1 MCTALLKRAL
11 NASDVGHRSLARM
24 RSHDDPGRATAGA
37 VFWLGGV
44 SRRRRGTGLSGC
56 HYGLGDRHRDFAV
69 LNGEGDPPD
78 PLHRRPLKTSTH
90 GIASEW
96 PELADENETA
106 ALTDSPRASTG
117 RLVSFSRAARAFAV
131 DGLRCMVLLCHAT
144 RVPGLKSVSK
154 TTQFRLKLFML
165 LENKDLTRFESY
177 VVDRSRWT
185 LKWREESI
193 ALSRKGFDLLL
204 FLIDHRDRVVN
215 KDELLQTLWPGQFVE
230 ESNLTQQIFLLRKAL
245 SRHESGAKIIETIP
259 SRGYRFSA
267 HVEEEPLAQ
276 SQLLINARASTTR
289 ITIDEEEIEADSDN
303 ASHAQMTPARA
314 GRRRLFVLAGLLIAA
329 LLMASGWFG
338 WQRWMDRTGG
348 PPVDVVLTPIE
359 GSTGDLILD
368 RALVDAL
375 RMDLAQSPF
384 VSVVSPARLR
394 QTLTEMKHNPDEPM
408 TAATAR
414 EACERTN
421 SQAVL
426 RGSVARVGQ
435 HYLITEEATS
445 CVNGSVLAEAKHEAA
460 SAQDLPNSIDR
471 LAESLRRKL
480 GESRRSIARFD
491 VPLFPGNTASLEALK
506 DYNQAESQ
514 SSQGKYI
521 DAIGLMKRA
530 VAADPSFA
538 EAYYDLAAYYRST
551 LDPSAERE
559 AILKAYSLRESA
571 SEPVRLA
578 IVALYHSAAT
588 QDLYE
593 AERNYRDWTELYPR
607 SAQAWNGLSGVER
620 DLGHYKESLIAAQ
633 RALELRPSVMGV
645 YVNLSYEQRQTG
657 DYKGSL
663 STCERAIAKGLDG
676 DYVRD
681 HLLQTV
687 YALHDAALVQQQRD
701 WAAAHPDAVFIRIE
715 EVEIAITEGRF
726 QDAHRLIPQIV
737 ALMQRHG
744 LAGVANDL
752 VRAEAINLVEAG
764 DVTEGSR
771 LFRSVPVDPKDDI
784 SVLGLARVGDFAS
797 AESSLHAMQAE
808 FPQGTI
814 WNDYRGP
821 EVEAIIALA
830 THKPKDAIAALE
842 RTRPLDGRNV
852 VIPMLRAD
860 AYLAAGEPGLA
871 EKSYRQVVEGPFQ
884 NPDAEEV
891 SLSWLGLGRALA
903 AKGNRPAA
911 IDAYLHFLARWAH
924 ADPDAMYLKQ
934 AKRELASLKT
944 APIVG

>member
-1 MCTALLKRAL
+1 MCAALLKRAV
-11 NASDVGHRSLARM
+11 NAGDVGRGILARM
-24 RSHDDPGRATAGA
+24 RSHDDPGRATVAA
-37 VFWLGGV
+37 VFWLASV
-44 SRRRRGTGLSGC
+44 SRRRRGTGFAGC
-56 HYGLGDRHRDFAV
+56 HHGLGDRHRDLAV
-69 LNGEGDPPD
+69 LNAEGDPPN

-96 PELADENETA
+96 PKLADENETA

-131 DGLRCMVLLCHAT
+131 DRRRCMVQLCHAT
-144 RVPGLKSVSK
+144 RVPGLKSASK

-185 LKWREESI
+185 LKWREEPI
-193 ALSRKGFDLLL
+193 ALSRKSFDLLL

-215 KDELLQTLWPGQFVE
+215 KDELLQTLWPGQFIE

-245 SRHESGAKIIETIP
+245 SRHKSGAKIIETIP
-259 SRGYRFSA
+259 GRGYRFSA
-267 HVEEEPLAQ
+267 QVEEEPLAQ
-276 SQLLINARASTTR
+276 SQLLLNARESTTR
-289 ITIDEEEIEADSDN
+289 ITVDEEIEIGSDN

-314 GRRRLFVLAGLLIAA
+314 GRRRLFVLAGLLIAV
-329 LLMASGWFG
+329 LLIASGWFG
-338 WQRWMDRTGG
+338 WQRWLDRIGG
-348 PPVDVVLTPIE
+348 PPVDVVLAPIE

-375 RMDLAQSPF
+375 RMDFAQSPF

-394 QTLTEMKHNPDEPM
+394 QTLTEMKHNPDEAM
-408 TAATAR
+408 TAATVR
-414 EACERTN
+414 EVCERTN

-445 CVNGSVLAEAKHEAA
+445 CVNGAVLAEAKHEAA
-460 SAQDLPNSIDR
+460 STQDLPNSIDR

-506 DYNQAESQ
+506 YYSQAEVQ
-514 SSQGKYI
+514 SGQGRYVDGI
-521 DAIGLMKRA
+521 ELMKKA
-530 VAADPSFA
+530 VAADPNFA

-559 AILKAYSLRESA
+559 AILKAYSLRDSA

-578 IVALYHSAAT
+578 IIALYHSAAT

-593 AERNYRDWTELYPR
+593 AERNYRNWTELYPR
-607 SAQAWNGLSGVER
+607 SAQAWNGLSVVER
-620 DLGHYKESLIAAQ
+620 DLGHHKEALIAAQ
-633 RALELRPSVMGV
+633 RALELRPAIVGL
-645 YVNLSYEQRQTG
+645 YINLAYEQRQTG

-663 STCERAIAKGLDG
+663 VTCERAIAKGLDG
-676 DYVRD
+676 DYIRD

-687 YALHDAALVQQQRD
+687 YALHDAALVQKQRD
-701 WAAAHPDAVFIRIE
+701 WAAAHPDAIYIRTE

-726 QDAHRLIPQIV
+726 QDAHRLIPPIV
-737 ALMQRHG
+737 ALMQHHG

-752 VRAEAINLVEAG
+752 IRAEGINMVEAG
-764 DVTEGSR
+764 DVEAGSR
-771 LFRSVPVDPKDDI
+771 LIRSVPVDSKDDI
-784 SVLGLARVGDFAS
+784 SVLGLARAGDFAQ
-797 AESSLHAMQAE
+797 AKASLRAMQAQ

-830 THKPKDAIAALE
+830 THKPKEAIAALE
-842 RTRPLDGRNV
+842 RTRPLDGRDP

-860 AYLAAGEPGLA
+860 AYLAVGDPSLA
-871 EKSYRQVVEGPFQ
+871 EKSYRQVVEGPQQ
-884 NPDAEEV
+884 NPDAMELP
-891 SLSWLGLGRALA
+891 LSWLGLGRTLA
-903 AKGNRPAA
+903 AEGNRPAA
-911 IDAYLHFLARWAH
+911 IDAYQHFLARWAH
-924 ADPDAMYLKQ
+924 ADPDAMYLKR
-934 AKRELASLKT
+934 AKREFAALQTVPSAK
-944 APIVG
+944 